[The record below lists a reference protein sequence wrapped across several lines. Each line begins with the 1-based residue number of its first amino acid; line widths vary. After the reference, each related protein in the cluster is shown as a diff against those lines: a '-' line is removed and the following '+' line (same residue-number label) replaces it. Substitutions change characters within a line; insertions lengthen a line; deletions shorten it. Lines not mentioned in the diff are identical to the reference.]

1 MDLNAI
7 VKQSHQAAVDAGW
20 WESDKGKT
28 PLEVHMLIVSEV
40 VEATEAVR
48 NNEEAFYSEA
58 VPGKEGPKGHS
69 KWVCLEGEVKA
80 DDIAVALQR
89 IPGAK
94 PEGEEVEL
102 ADAVIRI
109 FDWAGHKGWDMEAII
124 QAKLAYNATRG
135 HRH

>member
-48 NNEEAFYSEA
+48 NNEPPLFLKTSGNDGGGFSGPNGDQLIIDPCHPEHEAF
-58 VPGKEGPKGHS
+58 VEG
-69 KWVCLEGEVKA
+69 L
-80 DDIAVALQR
+80 
-89 IPGAK
+89 K
-94 PEGEEVEL
+94 PEGECVEL

-124 QAKLAYNATRG
+124 QAKLAYN
-135 HRH
+135 